1 MWQSKRECACG
12 HIHMCEQW
20 EHRRSMFPGA
30 VTISTVVSSLVPT
43 LYLVPHYVKHFMCI
57 SSLVSHQKS
66 HWFGSIC
73 HGDLSPLIQSNSQSP
88 EHNSLNPWLR
98 GKQIILKCNWK
109 ESHNLQNGIY
119 ILKRRCFS
127 NLNELRINVIPVRK
141 ILIVRVSSPK
151 LVLFFF
157 PLFLHKVFKSH
168 SGFPLPPPIMIP
180 KAIGVEDSGS
190 KGRTWVG
197 YSFLCMSRVYSM
209 CL

>member
-157 PLFLHKVFKSH
+157 PLFLHNVFKSH
-168 SGFPLPPPIMIP
+168 SGFPLPPPP
-180 KAIGVEDSGS
+180 
-190 KGRTWVG
+190 
-197 YSFLCMSRVYSM
+197 
-209 CL
+209 